1 MTDTNQDK
9 WKKILN
15 NLSSEEY
22 EDIKANLKHLK
33 SFAGSECLPLTE
45 KQMAVMIN
53 EGSKDLKKFFD
64 TLKLDYVN
72 DENLKDTPMRVSSMY
87 VSELLVGRY
96 SKPPRIESFPADMY
110 PVKEEIDKRGKFK
123 EFVSDNEEELQKLYK
138 QLDEI
143 ESVFYNKDNDVNN
156 ILLTNELLM
165 SSEMILREID
175 DLKTKYIFSK
185 PEIETMVVKNI
196 DVNSVCSHH
205 LISFVSTDNKESKCT
220 IAYIPTLGS
229 DKALLG
235 ISKLQRIGDWF
246 GRRPQL
252 QEELNWQI
260 KAFISLILRSLDVMV
275 TFTDITHYCEK
286 TRGVES
292 HCGST
297 SSTVFSGEFKK
308 VEYRNFALKLAC

>member
-64 TLKLDYVN
+64 TLKLDYTN

-110 PVKEEIDKRGKFK
+110 PVKEEIKKIENFE
-123 EFVSDNEEELQKLYK
+123 EFVANGEEELQKLYK

-175 DLKTKYIFSK
+175 DLKTKYNFSK

>member
-110 PVKEEIDKRGKFK
+110 PVKEEIDKKEKFK
-123 EFVSDNEEELQKLYK
+123 EFVSDGEEELQKLYK
-138 QLDEI
+138 KLDEI

-175 DLKTKYIFSK
+175 DLKTKYNFSK

>member
-1 MTDTNQDK
+1 MT
-9 WKKILN
+9 WK
-15 NLSSEEY
+15 
-22 EDIKANLKHLK
+22 DII
-33 SFAGSECLPLTE
+33 E
-45 KQMAVMIN
+45 N
-53 EGSKDLKKFFD
+53 EQQ
-64 TLKLDYVN
+64 KLYYGK
-72 DENLKDTPMRVSSMY
+72 L
-87 VSELLVGRY
+87 
-96 SKPPRIESFPADMY
+96 
-110 PVKEEIDKRGKFK
+110 KEEIDKRGKFK

-175 DLKTKYIFSK
+175 DLKTKYNFSK

>member
-64 TLKLDYVN
+64 TLKLDYTN

-110 PVKEEIDKRGKFK
+110 PVKEEIKKIENFE
-123 EFVSDNEEELQKLYK
+123 EFVANGEEELRKLYK
-138 QLDEI
+138 ELDEI

-175 DLKTKYIFSK
+175 DLKTKYNFSK